1 MQLRHLLHLLKVS
14 QFQDGCITVPGSSLI
29 LVKLQTS
36 LQSKR
41 SMLAY
46 ITYILGTSAVAM
58 MLWLSSTVF
67 IHTSCCKPHIPVK
80 PENVMKLL
88 QTPLFFSYCQHT
100 VTKEIFPWYRVLC
113 CPSTCTNTNTPSSQF
128 AQAQSAVHPDYH
140 NLGHLFFWHFSP
152 IKNSTDTFQEKDAG
166 FFRVILQDNN
176 NP

>member
-1 MQLRHLLHLLKVS
+1 M
-14 QFQDGCITVPGSSLI
+14 
-29 LVKLQTS
+29 QTS

-41 SMLAY
+41 SILAY

-100 VTKEIFPWYRVLC
+100 MTKEIFPWHRVVC
-113 CPSTCTNTNTPSSQF
+113 CPSMCVPTPTLLPPSLLKHSLQF
-128 AQAQSAVHPDYH
+128 ILTTTTLDICS
-140 NLGHLFFWHFSP
+140 F
-152 IKNSTDTFQEKDAG
+152 DTFHQLKTVLTL
-166 FFRVILQDNN
+166 FRRRMQDFSELFCRTIII
-176 NP
+176 PRIVGVPSKKA